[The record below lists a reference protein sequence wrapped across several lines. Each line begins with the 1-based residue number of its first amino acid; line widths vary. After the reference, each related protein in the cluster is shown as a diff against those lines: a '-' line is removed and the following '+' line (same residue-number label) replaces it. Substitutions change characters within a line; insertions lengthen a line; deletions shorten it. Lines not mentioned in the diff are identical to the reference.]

1 MEALDVLQAK
11 FAKVNYRFQGKF
23 LWVRWEIPR
32 LNSKFTQLNHFD
44 ILHSCYDIIMATI
57 LDHTSSLSHTSCLRW
72 GAWQVLGTILW
83 INLWGK
89 KERVSCGNFETG
101 KKFTRIELVWNIL
114 ATLWDCSWKLL
125 QGDLKI
131 NHHLVTLFFPIPEI
145 YLV

>member
-44 ILHSCYDIIMATI
+44 ILHPCYNIIMATI
-57 LDHTSSLSHTSCLRW
+57 LNHTSCLPHTSCLRW
-72 GAWQVLGTILW
+72 GAWQVLWTILW
-83 INLWGK
+83 INLWEK
-89 KERVSCGNFETG
+89 KREFHNVAI
-101 KKFTRIELVWNIL
+101 KKQFTRIKLVWNIL
-114 ATLWDCSWKLL
+114 TVLWDCSWKLL

-131 NHHLVTLFFPIPEI
+131 NHCLVTLFFPIPEI
-145 YLV
+145 YLS